1 MFFSVIPVFPD
12 IVSILPINPFSF
24 MYVLNVENF
33 DDTSMKIETVMGD
46 LELKG
51 SGIHITKFD
60 TEAKELAIEG
70 EFDSV
75 EYTDNE
81 TPKGGFLSRLFG

>member
-1 MFFSVIPVFPD
+1 MSSLQEVNSHTLNIENR
-12 IVSILPINPFSF
+12 IHIF
-24 MYVLNVENF
+24 MTGALNVENF

>member
-1 MFFSVIPVFPD
+1 MSSLQEVNSHTLNIENRSH
-12 IVSILPINPFSF
+12 IF
-24 MYVLNVENF
+24 MTGALNVENF